1 MFLTGV
7 SICSSRVVVD
17 ARGVGRSGP
26 APWNNCVAVG
36 AGRPS
41 AIRRPAAPRPGRR
54 ISGVP
59 PGGPPLQ
66 LGRRPGPRKSH
77 RLFEVISVFGQVEL
91 QVEVEGARCK
101 HVVPKLKSRVQGA
114 IATAV
119 W

>member
-1 MFLTGV
+1 MHAASGAVAQPLGTIA
-7 SICSSRVVVD
+7 SQW
-17 ARGVGRSGP
+17 GRAAHLQFGDP
-26 APWNNCVAVG
+26 PPHAQDG
-36 AGRPS
+36 ASLACPQ
-41 AIRRPAAPRPGRR
+41 
-54 ISGVP
+54 
-59 PGGPPLQ
+59 GGPPLQ